1 MQRSVG
7 ACTERAQMCQRS
19 ECPALCSQ
27 RSQTPSKS
35 ALCSFWGFLRNL
47 HLCYSLNRQSISMG
61 KELGRV
67 AVQGGWE
74 GGCFPGQYFKPL

>member
-27 RSQTPSKS
+27 RSQMPSKS

-47 HLCYSLNRQSISMG
+47 HLCYSPNRQAFPW
-61 KELGRV
+61 ERNLAGRPWK
-67 AVQGGWE
+67 AAE
-74 GGCFPGQYFKPL
+74 GGLFSRAVF